1 VHFAEAQAFTLIRG
15 SVALPAAGRA
25 ALRTKGLR
33 NNAQSAAAKA
43 INRVKTFHAVF
54 VEVKDLLE
62 RNGLEKIYTKRSIKM
77 IDEMTTV
84 LEPAPLADFV
94 ETKYVKDITSRALSY
109 IKAGF
114 PVHFRGPSGTGKTTL
129 AMHLASKIERPVVM
143 IHGDEEFST
152 SDLVGGQQG
161 YRFRK
166 VIDRFVSRVLK
177 VEEDMVKRWV
187 DNRLTVACKYG
198 FTLIYDEFTR
208 SRPEANNILLSILQ
222 EKMMDLPV
230 GRGGEE
236 PYLRVD
242 PDFTAIF
249 TSNPEEY
256 AGVHRSQDALRDRM
270 ITLDLDHFDYDTE
283 VAITRAKSKL
293 SKSHT
298 EMIVNIVRGLRESG
312 RCEFAPTVRGCIMI
326 AKTLKTQNLTPP
338 KANGAFMRMCQDIL
352 ASETSRV
359 GSKTNQERVKEIVTE
374 LVAKELGMGKT
385 IDVPDPFREKSLMG
399 PEMAEKGSAVIE
411 TADSKNVEEDRTQ
424 EAESE
429 SLAGVSG

>member
-1 VHFAEAQAFTLIRG
+1 
-15 SVALPAAGRA
+15 
-25 ALRTKGLR
+25 
-33 NNAQSAAAKA
+33 
-43 INRVKTFHAVF
+43 
-54 VEVKDLLE
+54 
-62 RNGLEKIYTKRSIKM
+62 M

-84 LEPAPLADFV
+84 LEPRPLSDFV
-94 ETKYVKDITSRALSY
+94 ETRYVKDITNRALSY

-114 PVHFRGPSGTGKTTL
+114 PVHLRGPSGTGKTTL
-129 AMHLASKIERPVVM
+129 AMHLASKIERPVVI

-166 VIDRFVSRVLK
+166 VVDRFIHSVLK
-177 VEEDMVKRWV
+177 TEEDMVKRWV

-198 FTLIYDEFTR
+198 FTLVYDEFTR

-236 PYLRVD
+236 PYLKVD

-270 ITLDLDHFDYDTE
+270 ITMDLDHFDYDTE
-283 VAITRAKSKL
+283 LAITQAKAKL
-293 SKSHT
+293 SKQDSQI
-298 EMIVNIVRGLRESG
+298 IVNIVRGLRESG
-312 RCEFAPTVRGCIMI
+312 KCEFAPTVRGCIMI
-326 AKTLKTQNLTPP
+326 AKTLKVQKLTPS
-338 KANGAFMRMCQDIL
+338 KSSSTFMHTCQDIL

-359 GSKTNQERVKEIVTE
+359 GSKTNQDRVKGIVRE
-374 LVAKELGMGKT
+374 LVAKELGIGKT
-385 IDVPDPFREKSLMG
+385 IDVGKKAGDN
-399 PEMAEKGSAVIE
+399 ATVIE
-411 TADSKNVEEDRTQ
+411 PVDSKKEEK
-424 EAESE
+424 ESE
-429 SLAGVSG
+429 SLAGVSS